1 MEKKRIK
8 ENCKR
13 GGGKFKMGRGK
24 RWKMSRGPFF
34 FSFFFFFFFYYFAS
48 GFGGYQIEIFYREKA
63 FHAGKKIKKNDFAPS
78 EKFSCYA
85 PGANHPTIN
94 ILLCAVL
101 LYIKSTRRILKI
113 LQFCA
118 VVVFHYSR
126 F

>member
-1 MEKKRIK
+1 
-8 ENCKR
+8 
-13 GGGKFKMGRGK
+13 
-24 RWKMSRGPFF
+24 MSRGPFF
-34 FSFFFFFFFYYFAS
+34 FFFFFFFFAFT
-48 GFGGYQIEIFYREKA
+48 FENDENLFWGYQNRNFLPGKSISPREK
-63 FHAGKKIKKNDFAPS
+63 KIRKNDFAPS

-118 VVVFHYSR
+118 VVVFYYSR
-126 F
+126 FKRQKYLLIINIVKK